1 MLVKKVFSL
10 TFYFDLSLKRHII
23 FYMDNFLHVIVMST
37 ELISSVL
44 ANLQKQICVE
54 RITTFSG
61 AQDWLLVEGKA
72 KRKEWRDD

>member
-1 MLVKKVFSL
+1 MLHGQ
-10 TFYFDLSLKRHII
+10 LSSCHS
-23 FYMDNFLHVIVMST
+23 HVLPNLLAV
-37 ELISSVL
+37 VL